1 MAIANTTAEL
11 RRRLQAILVGR
22 YTIERELGQGGMATV
37 FLAQDVRLGR
47 AVAIKLLDP
56 ALTSSI
62 GVERFLREIAITARL
77 QHPHI
82 LTLIE
87 SGQDGG
93 LVYYVMPHIEGE
105 SLRERLKREP
115 AVSVTG
121 AVWIA
126 REVADAL
133 AYAHAR
139 AVIHR
144 DIKPENI
151 LLSDGHAWVADF
163 GIARAIETCTG
174 ESQKALTLT
183 GLPIGTPAYMSPEQA
198 EGRPDVDGRS
208 DVYSLGCVLFEM
220 LTGRPPFVGR
230 SARAVMQQHVTTPP
244 PSLAE
249 LRPDLPPELHATVE
263 RAIAKNPNDRHP
275 SARAFGDE
283 LQLIAATAVASHA
296 TPPDAHA
303 RAAASGIRRA
313 VAAEPEA
320 RGSRSGTLLLGS
332 AAVAAVALIAT
343 TVFPWGGR
351 QPDSPDLPAA
361 AAPKTDSSATL
372 RAATYRS
379 SMAVMPLATYGTD
392 SESAFLSEGITEE
405 IIAQL
410 AGIRGLKVISRTSV
424 VALAPKGLTV
434 PQIAETL
441 GVRHVLEG
449 SVQRAGDRIRITLQ
463 LIDAETDA
471 HLWAESYDRGLKD
484 VIALRQEIAGKV
496 AGALAMAVPGI
507 ATGPAPAGPGS
518 TAAYEAYLRGSYWVG
533 RTSPEGLDQA
543 ITAFE
548 QAIRLDSTYAPAY
561 AALSDVLQAW
571 VTLGYR
577 GARNPYP
584 TFARASA
591 LADRA
596 LQLDSGL
603 AAGYVARAMLRIMA
617 WAPDDAV
624 RGDLER
630 ALALMPNSAQ
640 AHLAYGLGL
649 ARAGRYPEAVAQ
661 MDTAVQLDPLS
672 ASVHGNLAFTALGAR
687 RYDLAI
693 QESRRALSLEP
704 AFVGGHAIE
713 AVALL
718 EQRRPESCLAL
729 ELSGFPEIRALCL
742 HAAGREREAAR
753 LVDSAGAAYRAGTYA
768 RVFQVGLV
776 GAYYAELDDARRAA
790 EWIERAH
797 AVAPTGLEFRAVDS
811 GLFDRVL
818 DDPEFNTALAR
829 IRRQVYQRV
838 SR

>member
-1 MAIANTTAEL
+1 MPDTTAEL
-11 RRRLQAILVGR
+11 RRRLQAILAGR

-77 QHPHI
+77 NHPHI
-82 LTLIE
+82 LALIE

-105 SLRERLKREP
+105 SLRERLRREP
-115 AVSVTG
+115 PLSLTG

-133 AYAHAR
+133 TYAHGR
-139 AVIHR
+139 GVIHR

-163 GIARAIETCTG
+163 GIARALETCADSDTR
-174 ESQKALTLT
+174 ALTLT

-220 LTGRPPFVGR
+220 LTGRPPFIGR

-244 PSLAE
+244 PSLVE
-249 LRPDLPPELHATVE
+249 LRPDLPPELIAATE
-263 RAIAKNPNDRHP
+263 RAIAKDPNSRYQT
-275 SARAFGDE
+275 AKTFGTD
-283 LQLIAATAVASHA
+283 LQLIASSAVAAQA

-313 VAAEPEA
+313 LNEVPPPPPA
-320 RGSRSGTLLLGS
+320 RTGPLLLGA
-332 AAVAAVALIAT
+332 AAVAALALAASTLLPWKWLGDRGGARSAETQVA
-343 TVFPWGGR
+343 R
-351 QPDSPDLPAA
+351 
-361 AAPKTDSSATL
+361 TDPE
-372 RAATYRS
+372 ATYKS
-379 SMAVMPLATYGTD
+379 SIAVMPLVSYGAD
-392 SESAFLSEGITEE
+392 SQSVFLSEGVTEE

-424 VALAPKGLTV
+424 VALASKGLTV

-449 SVQRAGDRIRITLQ
+449 SVQRSADRIRITLQ
-463 LIDAETDA
+463 LIDAKTDA
-471 HLWAESYDRGLKD
+471 HLWAESYDRSLKD
-484 VIALRQEIAGKV
+484 VITLRREIATKV
-496 AGALAMAVPGI
+496 AGSLAMAVPGI
-507 ATGPAPAGPGS
+507 RTDPPVREENS
-518 TAAYEAYLRGSYWVG
+518 AAYEAYLRGSFWVG
-533 RTSPEGLDQA
+533 RTSPEGLDHA

-548 QAIRLDSTYAPAY
+548 EAIRLDSTYAPAY
-561 AALSDVLQAW
+561 AALSDVLRDW

-577 GARNPYP
+577 GGRDPYR
-584 TFARASA
+584 TFVRASA

-603 AAGYVARAMLRIMA
+603 AAGYIARAMVRIMA

-624 RGDLER
+624 RDDLAR
-630 ALALMPNSAQ
+630 ALTLQPNSAQ
-640 AHLAYGLGL
+640 AHVAYGLAL
-649 ARAGRYPEAVAQ
+649 ARAGHYPEAVAQ
-661 MDTAVQLDPLS
+661 VENAVQLDPLS
-672 ASVHGNLAFTALGAR
+672 ASMHGDLAFTALGAR
-687 RYDLAI
+687 RYDVAI
-693 QESRRALSLEP
+693 RESRRALSLEST
-704 AFVGGHAIE
+704 FVGGNAIE

-718 EQRRPESCLAL
+718 GQGRPDRCLAL
-729 ELSGFPEIRALCL
+729 DLAGFPEIRAICL
-742 HAAGREREAAR
+742 QAGGRGDEAAR
-753 LVDSAGAAYRAGTYA
+753 LVDSASKAYQAGGYA
-768 RVFQVGLV
+768 RVFQVGLI
-776 GAYYAELDDARRAA
+776 GGYYAQLDDARRAA
-790 EWIERAH
+790 EWVDRAH
-797 AVAPTGLEFRAVDS
+797 AVAPTGLEFRALDS

-818 DDPEFNTALAR
+818 DDPEFTAALAR
-829 IRRQVYQRV
+829 IHRQVYQRV
-838 SR
+838 FR

>member
-1 MAIANTTAEL
+1 MAIANVTAEL
-11 RRRLQAILVGR
+11 RRRLQAVLAGR

-56 ALTSSI
+56 ALTSTI

-77 QHPHI
+77 HHPHI

-105 SLRERLKREP
+105 SLRDRLKREP
-115 AVSVTG
+115 PISVTG

-126 REVADAL
+126 REIADAL
-133 AYAHAR
+133 TYAHAR

-163 GIARAIETCTG
+163 GIARAIETCAG
-174 ESQKALTLT
+174 ESEKALTLT

-220 LTGRPPFVGR
+220 LTGRPPFLGR

-249 LRPDLPPELHATVE
+249 LRPDLPPELYATVE

-283 LQLIAATAVASHA
+283 LQLIAANAVASHA
-296 TPPDAHA
+296 TPPDPHA

-320 RGSRSGTLLLGS
+320 RGSRSGVFLLGS
-332 AAVAAVALIAT
+332 AAVAAIALLAT
-343 TVFPWGGR
+343 TLFPWGGR
-351 QPDSPDLPAA
+351 RPDPRDPPAA
-361 AAPKTDSSATL
+361 AASKTDPSAIP
-372 RAATYRS
+372 RAAAYRS
-379 SMAVMPLATYGTD
+379 SMAVMPLASYGSD

-424 VALAPKGLTV
+424 VALARKGLTV

-441 GVRHVLEG
+441 GVRHLLEG

-471 HLWAESYDRGLKD
+471 HLWTESYDRGLKD

-507 ATGPAPAGPGS
+507 AAGPAPPPES
-518 TAAYEAYLRGSYWVG
+518 SAAYEAYLRGNYWVG
-533 RTSPEGLDQA
+533 RTSPEGLEQA

-561 AALSDVLQAW
+561 AALSEVLQAW

-577 GARNPYP
+577 GSRDPYP
-584 TFARASA
+584 TFTRASA

-603 AAGYVARAMLRIMA
+603 AAGYIARAMLRIVA
-617 WAPDDAV
+617 WAPDEAV

-640 AHLAYGLGL
+640 AHLAYGLAL
-649 ARAGRYPEAVAQ
+649 ARAGRYPEGVAQ
-661 MDTAVQLDPLS
+661 METAVQLDPLS
-672 ASVHGNLAFTALGAR
+672 ASMRGALALTALGAR

-693 QESRRALSLEP
+693 QEGRRALSLEP

-713 AVALL
+713 GVALL
-718 EQRRPESCLAL
+718 EQGRPESCLAL
-729 ELSGFPEIRALCL
+729 DLGGFPEIRALCL
-742 HAAGREREAAR
+742 QASGRDRDAAR
-753 LVDSAGAAYRAGTYA
+753 LVDSASAAYRAGGYA

-790 EWIERAH
+790 EWVERAH

-818 DDPEFNTALAR
+818 DDPEFNAALAR
-829 IRRQVYQRV
+829 IHRQVYQRV
-838 SR
+838 FR